1 MNSDNHRDSQA
12 KPLPSPAMTTE
23 EIEAALGHEPLDYC
37 QGFYAGVRWAEQQH
51 RITE

>member
-1 MNSDNHRDSQA
+1 MSNTEHLADQSIA
-12 KPLPSPAMTTE
+12 PPSPPLTTE
-23 EIEAALGHEPLDYC
+23 EIEAALGFEPLDYC